1 MNRPSP
7 IRLLLVDSHALTRAA
22 LGCLLACRPG
32 MTVAGEAATLADGVA
47 RAAASAPDVILLRLR
62 HGWDLGVDAIP
73 PLVQSAPPDTRL
85 VVMTELAGPDLHR
98 RALRAGASGIVGTDR
113 SAETLFTAIEKVLQG
128 EVWVEG
134 PLATPTSQ
142 PCQSLDLDRA
152 PDRIGSLTPREREV
166 VRLLCEGLRNKQ
178 IADRLAVA
186 DVTVRHHLTSVFS
199 KLGVSDRLGLL
210 LYASKHGLAP
220 VGTLVPSH
228 PVQSADGR
236 AHDEQ

>member
-1 MNRPSP
+1 MNRPHP

-22 LGCLLACRPG
+22 LGCLLAWRPG
-32 MTVAGEAATLADGVA
+32 MTVAGEAATLTEAVS
-47 RAAASAPDVILLRLR
+47 RAAASTPDVILLHLR
-62 HGWDLGVDAIP
+62 HGCDLGVDAIP
-73 PLVQSAPPDTRL
+73 LLVQSAPPDSRL
-85 VVMTELAGPDLHR
+85 VLVTELAGPDLHR

-113 SAETLFTAIEKVLQG
+113 SAETLFTAIEKVLEG

-134 PLATPTSQ
+134 PRAAPTAETSG
-142 PCQSLDLDRA
+142 SLDLDRA
-152 PDRIGSLTPREREV
+152 QDRIGSLTPREREV

-178 IADRLAVA
+178 IAHRLAVA

-220 VGTLVPSH
+220 TGTLVPLH
-228 PVQSADGR
+228 PAHPADAG
-236 AHDEQ
+236 APNEH